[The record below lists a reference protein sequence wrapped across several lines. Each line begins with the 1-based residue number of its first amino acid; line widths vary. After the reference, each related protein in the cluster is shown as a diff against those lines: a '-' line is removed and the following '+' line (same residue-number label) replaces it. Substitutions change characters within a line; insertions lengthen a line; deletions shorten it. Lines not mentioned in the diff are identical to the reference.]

1 MLSIF
6 QVYAKATD
14 SKGYN
19 IIMVQNNLETET
31 MNLSLQKEP
40 SLKLVKK
47 ERKLIK
53 SKERVQH
60 HGEVFTPHWMVK
72 KMLAEPSIQEKL
84 HDLHATFLEPSA
96 GEGAFLIEI
105 LDQKLDYVDS
115 ISHKNDWC
123 ENAIWALMS
132 IYGIELLTDNILQAR
147 HLMVNIVTTHYQKFF
162 NKTLSNRTDFY
173 KPALFVINT
182 NIVQGNALTY
192 MNDSN
197 MPITFSEWNQIDKNT
212 VKRDEFT
219 YRSLF
224 DDETDN
230 VPQGQLSLFDFDDDQ
245 EQEEKSYAIC
255 PVTKVYK
262 EIKE

>member
-1 MLSIF
+1 MP
-6 QVYAKATD
+6 AKATE

-19 IIMVQNNLETET
+19 IIMVQKNLETET
-31 MNLSLQKEP
+31 MNLSFQKEP
-40 SLKLVKK
+40 ILKLVKK

-60 HGEVFTPHWMVK
+60 HGEVFTPNWMVR

-105 LDQKLDYVDS
+105 LDQKLIYVDS
-115 ISHKNDWC
+115 ISHKNNWYD
-123 ENAIWALMS
+123 NAMWALMS

-147 HLMVNIVTTHYQKFF
+147 HLMVNIVTIHYQKFF
-162 NKTLSNRTDFY
+162 NKALSNRTDFY
-173 KPALFVINT
+173 KSALFVINT

-197 MPITFSEWNQIDKNT
+197 LPITFSEWNQVDKNT

-224 DDETDN
+224 DDETDD
-230 VPQGQLSLFDFDDDQ
+230 VPQGQLSLFDFGDDQ

-262 EIKE
+262 EAKE